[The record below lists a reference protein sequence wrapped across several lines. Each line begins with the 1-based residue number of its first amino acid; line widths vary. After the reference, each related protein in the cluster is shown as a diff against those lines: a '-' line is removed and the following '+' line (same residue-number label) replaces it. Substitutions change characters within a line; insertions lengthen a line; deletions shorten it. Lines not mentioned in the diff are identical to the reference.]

1 MSLKQLDASLV
12 SDFASAVASGS
23 SNPPIGGGAFAEIA
37 GTQKSSSPSFALGF
51 IYHTGRDKLMTCA
64 RIASTGRSASDAM
77 FSLDPGLSL
86 TSFPDSNYNM
96 GASAYFYLLPGQ
108 FNPLTGAQKLYTASG
123 TLTFVEEVN
132 PDTLVKSGGA
142 EWSGVNGDFLV
153 GQAHIIGGVGG
164 WVNDHPAQGG
174 AIVFEGLTEGVA
186 DETLLTGSNVYP
198 AGLILLGT
206 GTSAGTVAGKSVV
219 RNFVWVDPLTRLAVG
234 VLGGDIIDNPSNP
247 PQAFP
252 LEVDA
257 SPVGDSSEAPIDS
270 DEFRWMGVQ
279 YLPDSDATF
288 TSPKGQLV
296 FQSGEEIP
304 AIASA
309 SPGDQLRQYIR
320 LTDFNPF
327 GVASASGVPTRTHGR
342 IRLTSRALMD
352 VSPMGAVAGA
362 EILTN
367 PGAPSQIQ
375 FDPLRQRFLAFM
387 SSSVGLGDSTG
398 VVVIQYSRG
407 PDPVILTSPAARDVP
422 RTADIV
428 TYETFVGG
436 DLGEPVAGVEVDWAL
451 TRRST
456 EDEVINAGTFPGTS
470 QLDNF
475 PIDEDS
481 SSLPELVI
489 EADAV
494 PLALTTDYTVNTTTG
509 LITWVTDQ
517 SGAALVTATYNHRSS
532 GATPAHGTLLT
543 QLSITDENGIAQTQ
557 VAYADDDDLV
567 GKLDAIES
575 TEG

>member
-37 GTQKSSSPSFALGF
+37 GTQKTIGGSFALGF
-51 IYHTGRDKLMTCA
+51 IYHKGRDKLMTCS
-64 RIASTGRSASDAM
+64 RIASTGRGSSDAM

-86 TSFPDSNYNM
+86 TAFPDSNFNM
-96 GASAYFYLLPGQ
+96 GASAYFYLIPGQ
-108 FNPLTGAQKLYTASG
+108 FNPATGAQKLYTATG

-142 EWSGVNGDFLV
+142 EWSGINGVFFI
-153 GQAHIIGGVGG
+153 GRAHIISGVGG
-164 WVNDHPAQGG
+164 WENDHPAQGG
-174 AIVFEGLTEGVA
+174 AIVFEGLTEGIPN
-186 DETLLTGSNVYP
+186 ETLLTGSNVYP

-206 GTSAGTVAGKSVV
+206 GTNAGTVAGKDVR
-219 RNFVWVDPLTRLAVG
+219 RNFVWVDPLTRLAIG
-234 VLGGDIIDNPSNP
+234 VLGGDIVDNPLNP

-252 LEVDA
+252 LEADA
-257 SPVGDSSEAPIDS
+257 TPFGDSSEAPIDG
-270 DEFRWMGVQ
+270 DEFRWMPVQ

-288 TSPKGQLV
+288 ASPKGQLL
-296 FQSGEEIP
+296 FQSGDEIP
-304 AIASA
+304 LIGAP

-320 LTDFNPF
+320 FTDFNPF
-327 GVASASGVPTRTHGR
+327 NVTSASGVPTRTHGR
-342 IRLTSRALMD
+342 IRLTSRMLMD
-352 VSPMGAVAGA
+352 VSPMGGVAGA
-362 EILTN
+362 EILN
-367 PGAPSQIQ
+367 QPSLPSQIQ
-375 FDPLRQRFLAFM
+375 FDPLRQRFLAFL
-387 SSSVGLGDSTG
+387 SSQDPPGLSTG

-428 TYETFVGG
+428 TYDTFVGG
-436 DLGEPVAGVEVDWAL
+436 DLGEPVAGVEVAWAL

-456 EDEVINAGTFPGTS
+456 EDEVIDASTFPGTS

-475 PIDEDS
+475 PVDEDS
-481 SSLPELVI
+481 GSLPELVI
-489 EADAV
+489 EADET
-494 PLALTTDYTVNTTTG
+494 PLVLTTDYTVNTTTG

-517 SGAALVTATYNHRSS
+517 SAATLVTATYNHRSS

-557 VAYADDDDLV
+557 IAYADDDDLV
-567 GKLDAIES
+567 GTLDALES